1 MRHRMV
7 SEVESSHNDST
18 INKSFLPSMQER
30 NLSNL
35 KSRDNKT
42 GKQSRNISKDLFRGP
57 NTNSYFG
64 KSRLSTQSKSAIK
77 STTKFVKRLKT
88 PDIKLGSKVN
98 ES

>member
-1 MRHRMV
+1 MRYRPI
-7 SEVESSHNDST
+7 SEIESSHNDST
-18 INKSFLPSMQER
+18 MNKSFLPSMQER

-35 KSRDNKT
+35 KNRDYNT

-57 NTNSYFG
+57 STNSYFG

-88 PDIKLGSKVN
+88 PDVKLGSKVN